1 MTGPAILLLIA
12 AIVVIWGGLAV
23 SATALYLRGRREQA
37 QARAEASALAHKHL
51 TDPSHGA

>member
-1 MTGPAILLLIA
+1 MTGPAILLLLT

-51 TDPSHGA
+51 TDPPHGA